1 MKILFTVLTY
11 YPEMGGV
18 SVVTKYLAEGLSKL
32 GHQVSIVTTLLEG
45 TQRKEILNGV
55 NIYRFKLYDKKITG
69 YDGEI
74 DEYIKFIKGFKC
86 DIIINEATQC
96 VTTDLLL
103 PILKELKPKKVL
115 HIHGFSGL
123 SLKFYQNIG
132 TLKNK
137 IGNMYNYIKWKL
149 YYKDFYKYLYDY
161 DKILCLSKVDNGKK
175 YMEKHT
181 NIKPEILENAAE
193 EMFFR
198 DNNARQDVLGQYI
211 ENREKPYLISV
222 ANYVPI
228 KNQELLLKMFY
239 SSKIDNCAL
248 VLIGK
253 EKTYYYNKLI
263 KLKKKLEKRYGKK
276 DVSLLVDVNRKDIP
290 ILIANSKVYLVSSIS
305 EQYSVSIIE
314 AMASKVPFISRDV
327 GNASILPGGKIA
339 NTIPE
344 MEREINKFLKDESYR
359 KSVGQKGYEYAYNH
373 CRIEHA
379 INKLNNILKNL

>member
-32 GHQVSIVTTLLEG
+32 GHQVSVVTTLLEK
-45 TQRKEILNGV
+45 TQREEMLNGV
-55 NIYRFKLYDKKITG
+55 KIYRFKLYDKKITG
-69 YDGEI
+69 YGGEI
-74 DEYIKFIKGFKC
+74 NEYIKFIKNFKC
-86 DIIINEATQC
+86 DIIINEASQC
-96 VTTDLLL
+96 ITTDLLL
-103 PILKELKPKKVL
+103 PILKELKAKKVL

-137 IGNMYNYIKWKL
+137 IGNMYNYIKWKI
-149 YYKDFYKYLYDY
+149 YYRDFYKYLNNY

-175 YMEKHT
+175 YIEKYT

-193 EMFFR
+193 EMFFK
-198 DNNARQDVLGQYI
+198 DNITNRKILNRYI
-211 ENREKPYLISV
+211 KNEQKPYLISV

-228 KNQELLLKMFY
+228 KNQEMILRMFY
-239 SSKIDNCAL
+239 GSKFDDYAL
-248 VLIGK
+248 ILVGK
-253 EKTYYYNKLI
+253 EKTYYYDKLI
-263 KLKKKLEKRYGKK
+263 RLKKKLEKKYGKK
-276 DVSLLVDVNRKDIP
+276 DVSLLVDVDRKDIP
-290 ILIANSKVYLVSSIS
+290 ILISNAKVYLVSSIS

-314 AMASKVPFISRDV
+314 AMASKVPFVSRDV

-344 MEREINKFLKDESYR
+344 MEQEISKFLKDESYR
-359 KSVGQKGYEYAYNH
+359 KTIGKQGYEYAYSH

-379 INKLNNILKNL
+379 INKLNNILNNL